1 MNLYIQQV
9 RPEHLDHI
17 WLDIQPF
24 IDRTEDEESP
34 SESVYN
40 NVKSGSWTLWL
51 GLNDNQI
58 EMVMTTSFVTYPAS
72 GMMCRVETLAG
83 SDLKSWTD
91 TYLNLLEDW
100 AKSHGCIA
108 MDIFGRKGFEKALAP
123 FGYKYEATLLR
134 KKL

>member
-1 MNLYIQQV
+1 MTMEVQQV
-9 RPEHLDHI
+9 PPEHLDFV
-17 WLDIQPF
+17 WPDVEPF
-24 IDRTEDEESP
+24 IALTEDEESP
-34 SESVYN
+34 AKSVYN
-40 NVKSGSWTLWL
+40 NVKLGSWTLWL
-51 GLNDNQI
+51 GLNNNKI

-100 AKSHGCIA
+100 AKSVGCVA

-123 FGYKYEATLLR
+123 YGYEYEATLLR
-134 KKL
+134 KQL